1 MKPHVLIIK
10 LSYRAWTA
18 CAVIDTDIGHSV
30 RKVINRLIF
39 FAPKKLFEYQR
50 RIGKRVLEK
59 ERCVNKI
66 ICCDRGL
73 IERKK
78 NAK

>member
-1 MKPHVLIIK
+1 M
-10 LSYRAWTA
+10 RQ
-18 CAVIDTDIGHSV
+18 
-30 RKVINRLIF
+30 VINRLIF

-78 NAK
+78 GEIRNSEKVKLVVVTGGFN